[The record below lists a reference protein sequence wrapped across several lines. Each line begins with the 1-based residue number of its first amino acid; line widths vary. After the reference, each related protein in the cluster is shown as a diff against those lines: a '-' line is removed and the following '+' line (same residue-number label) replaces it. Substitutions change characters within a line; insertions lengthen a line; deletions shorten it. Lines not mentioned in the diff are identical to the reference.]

1 MHEFV
6 LFLDQSK
13 GNNEVISGEIISLW
27 LPQDRVIWVSH
38 HAAALLT
45 GDSLISIRIHTH
57 EDHYVEI

>member
-1 MHEFV
+1 MHESV

-13 GNNEVISGEIISLW
+13 GNNEVISGEIISRW
-27 LPQDRVIWVSH
+27 LPPDRVIWVSH

-45 GDSLISIRIHTH
+45 GESLISIRIHH